1 MKVRVENLTSD
12 RGNKIANQF
21 KITHNKNDYE
31 CSVYFQSYETIIA
44 KVNKRTMY
52 NDEIILDIHALN
64 YSRTTSK
71 YLYKFLNM
79 NRKQI
84 ENLIK
89 KKEITLKNL
98 N

>member
-1 MKVRVENLTSD
+1 MKVKNLISD
-12 RGNKIANQF
+12 KGNVIPNQF
-21 KITHNKNDYE
+21 QIVNNDTI
-31 CSVYFQSYETIIA
+31 YFQSYETIIA
-44 KVNKRTMY
+44 KINKRTMY
-52 NDEIILDIHALN
+52 SDEIILDTNALN

-71 YLYKFLNM
+71 HLYKFLGM

-89 KKEITLKNL
+89 KKEIKLKNL

>member
-1 MKVRVENLTSD
+1 MKVKNLISD
-12 RGNKIANQF
+12 KGNVIPNQF
-21 KITHNKNDYE
+21 QIVNNNTI
-31 CSVYFQSYETIIA
+31 YFQSYETIIA
-44 KVNKRTMY
+44 KINKRTMY
-52 NDEIILDIHALN
+52 CDEIILDTHALN

-79 NRKQI
+79 NRKEI

-89 KKEITLKNL
+89 KKEIKLKNL